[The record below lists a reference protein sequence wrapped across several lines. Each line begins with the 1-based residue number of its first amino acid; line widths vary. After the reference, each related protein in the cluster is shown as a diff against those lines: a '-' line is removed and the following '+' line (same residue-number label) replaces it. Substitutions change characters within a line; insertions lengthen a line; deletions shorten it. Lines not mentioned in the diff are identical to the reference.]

1 MDNIRANVETALQT
15 VGKVIETRLVTSD
28 NLTLSDAV
36 RVGQK
41 LIMAQNAMAKAAEIL
56 YSANNR

>member
-1 MDNIRANVETALQT
+1 MDNIRANVQTALQT
-15 VGKVIETRLVTSD
+15 VSKVIDTRLTTAD
-28 NLTLSDAV
+28 NLTLSDAA

-56 YSANNR
+56 YSASNR